1 MSSMNRRDFVRT
13 SVALGGASAIV
24 FQELSISPA
33 EASSVLKRPL
43 RILDTHQHLWDLS
56 KLKLPWLEGATGVLK
71 QKYWLEEYRT
81 ATKGFEVD
89 TLYMEVDVAE
99 EQLDKE
105 GEIISEL
112 SRERSNRMLGAI
124 FGGRPAA
131 EDFAAYVDRQIERG
145 AVKGIR
151 QVLHGGTPKGYCL
164 EPAFVRGIKLLGE
177 RGLSFDLCMRPTEL
191 RDGYQLA
198 KLCPDTR
205 FVIDHCGNADPK
217 AFERYAKA
225 GLKAE
230 HDANDWRVA
239 MKQLSTLPNVIC
251 KISGIVARA
260 PEGWKDEDL
269 APIVDYCLD
278 TFGPN
283 RVIFGGDW
291 PVCLL
296 GAPLSAWIES
306 LSRIVANRS
315 EKEQGQLWYGNA
327 SAFFSLNK

>member
-1 MSSMNRRDFVRT
+1 MSRLNRREFAP
-13 SVALGGASAIV
+13 VATALAA
-24 FQELSISPA
+24 A
-33 EASSVLKRPL
+33 SVLAIQNADPLAASTSFSRPL
-43 RILDTHQHLWDLS
+43 RILDTHQHLWDLD
-56 KLKLPWLEGATGVLK
+56 KLKLPWLEGAPGILK
-71 QKYWLEEYRT
+71 KKYWLEEYRE

-99 EQLDKE
+99 DMLDKE
-105 GEIISEL
+105 AEIIADL
-112 SRERSNRMLGAI
+112 SRDQKNKMLGAI
-124 FGGRPAA
+124 LGGRPASK
-131 EDFAAYVDRQIERG
+131 DFEAYVDRQIERG

-151 QVLHGGTPKGYCL
+151 QVLHGGTPKGFCL
-164 EPAFVRGIKLLGE
+164 ESSFVKGIKVLGD

-198 KLCPDTR
+198 KLSPETR

-217 AFERYAKA
+217 AFERFAKA
-225 GLKAE
+225 GLKAD
-230 HDANDWRVA
+230 HDANDWRVS

-260 PEGWKDEDL
+260 PEGWNDQDL

-296 GAPLSAWIES
+296 GSPLNAWIES
-306 LSRIVANRS
+306 LARIVAKRS
-315 EKEQGQLWYGNA
+315 EKEQDQLWHDNA
-327 SAFFSLNK
+327 IAFFGIKK

>member
-1 MSSMNRRDFVRT
+1 MSRLNRRHFAKSAAALSAAAV
-13 SVALGGASAIV
+13 VAFKNGPKLAAASTY
-24 FQELSISPA
+24 P
-33 EASSVLKRPL
+33 RPL
-43 RILDTHQHLWDLS
+43 KILDTHQHLWDLD
-56 KLKLPWLEGATGVLK
+56 KLKLPWLEGAPEVLK
-71 QKYWLEEYRT
+71 KKFWLDEYRG

-99 EQLDKE
+99 EMLDKE
-105 GEIISEL
+105 AEIISEL
-112 SRERSNRMLGAI
+112 SRDRANKMLGAI
-124 FGGRPAA
+124 LGGRPASK
-131 EDFAAYVDRQIERG
+131 DFEAYVDRQIERG

-164 EPAFVRGIKLLGE
+164 EASFVKGIKVLGE

-198 KLCPDTR
+198 KLSPETR

-217 AFERYAKA
+217 AFERFAKA
-225 GLKAE
+225 GLKAD
-230 HDANDWRVA
+230 HDANDWRVS

-260 PEGWKDEDL
+260 PEGWNDQDL

-296 GAPLSAWIES
+296 GAQLNAWIES
-306 LSRIVANRS
+306 LARIVAKRS
-315 EKEQGQLWYGNA
+315 EKEQSQLWYENA
-327 SAFFSLNK
+327 AAFFATKK

>member
-1 MSSMNRRDFVRT
+1 VSSMNRRDFVRT
-13 SVALGGASAIV
+13 SVALSGAGAIA

-33 EASSVLKRPL
+33 EASSVLKRPV

-71 QKYWLEEYRT
+71 KKYWLEEYRT

-112 SRERSNRMLGAI
+112 SRERTNRMLGAI
-124 FGGRPAA
+124 LGGRPAA

-164 EPAFVRGIKLLGE
+164 ESAFVRGIKVLGE

-191 RDGYQLA
+191 R
-198 KLCPDTR
+198 
-205 FVIDHCGNADPK
+205 
-217 AFERYAKA
+217 
-225 GLKAE
+225 
-230 HDANDWRVA
+230 
-239 MKQLSTLPNVIC
+239 
-251 KISGIVARA
+251 AR
-260 PEGWKDEDL
+260 
-269 APIVDYCLD
+269 
-278 TFGPN
+278 
-283 RVIFGGDW
+283 
-291 PVCLL
+291 
-296 GAPLSAWIES
+296 
-306 LSRIVANRS
+306 
-315 EKEQGQLWYGNA
+315 
-327 SAFFSLNK
+327 